1 MKILIHGKNI
11 ELTGALKEYTESK
24 ITKATHH
31 YKDIVKEADIHLS
44 IEKNPRV
51 SFQSAEV
58 TIFANGIIIR
68 AEEKSDNLYSSID
81 LVSNKLCRKLRK
93 YKERIIQSNHKTKT
107 PFKDSTF
114 DDTSNI
120 IKEATDFLKE
130 GSKGVL
136 PEPSIKNKYFEME
149 PISISE
155 ARKQLDFIDHDFYF
169 FRNKKNN
176 ELQVIYKR
184 NHGGYGLI
192 PVSYTHLTL
201 PTKA

>member
-1 MKILIHGKNI
+1 MKILIHGKNL

-24 ITKATHH
+24 IEKATHH

-51 SFQSAEV
+51 SFQTAEV
-58 TIFANGIIIR
+58 TIFANGTVIR
-68 AEEKSDNLYSSID
+68 AEEKTDNLYSSID

-93 YKERIIQSNHKTKT
+93 YKERNNKTIHNNQFKNKESFIIERTELRFLDK
-107 PFKDSTF
+107 
-114 DDTSNI
+114 
-120 IKEATDFLKE
+120 ALLKE
-130 GSKGVL
+130 GIEASL
-136 PEPSIKNKYFEME
+136 PEPSIKNKYFEMN
-149 PISISE
+149 PISSEE
-155 ARKQLDFIDHDFYF
+155 ARKQLDLIDHDFYV

-192 PVSYTHLTL
+192 QS
-201 PTKA
+201 K

>member
-1 MKILIHGKNI
+1 MKILIHGKNL
-11 ELTGALKEYTESK
+11 ELTSSLKEYTESK

-51 SFQSAEV
+51 SVQSAEV

-93 YKERIIQSNHKTKT
+93 YKERNNE
-107 PFKDSTF
+107 F
-114 DDTSNI
+114 DHNKKNKMNANFINNSDKNI
-120 IKEATDFLKE
+120 GIEDFLKA
-130 GSKGVL
+130 GKKGDL
-136 PEPSIKNKYFEME
+136 PEPYIKNKYFEMK
-149 PISISE
+149 PISINE
-155 ARKQLDFIDHDFYF
+155 ARRQLDFIDHDFYF
-169 FRNKKNN
+169 FRNKANDQ
-176 ELQVIYKR
+176 LQVIYKR

-192 PVSYTHLTL
+192 QS
-201 PTKA
+201 K